1 MSRRVRVISA
11 GGVVLVVAAVLAAAP
26 AAFGAQL
33 PHGQRALLAAPN
45 ATPQQSSNW
54 AGYAIT
60 DATTLATGAP
70 DPTQTAPLTF
80 SNVTGTFK
88 LPKVACSADQ
98 TAAYSA
104 FWVGLG
110 GYSETAQALEQ
121 VGVDAD
127 CTSAGTPAYYAW
139 YELVPAPSVK
149 ISLKVTGGDTITTSV
164 VVNGTDVLVQVKDRT
179 RKTSFTRHFEVATP
193 DVSSAEWIAEAPS
206 SCTTLG
212 DCKVLPLADFGT
224 VGFSN
229 IAATANAH
237 AGTLTDATW
246 SAAAISLV
254 PRSSRR
260 AMLGEPDDASTA
272 GATPADATVD
282 GRGFSVAWV
291 ADATALASP

>member
-1 MSRRVRVISA
+1 MSTRVRVLSA
-11 GGVVLVVAAVLAAAP
+11 GGVVLVVAAALAAAP
-26 AAFGAQL
+26 AAFGAQPL
-33 PHGQRALLAAPN
+33 AGHRAVFAARN

-60 DATTLATGAP
+60 DATTLATGTT
-70 DPTQTAPLTF
+70 DPTQTTPLTF
-80 SNVTGTFK
+80 SNVTGTFR
-88 LPKVACSADQ
+88 LPKVACSASQ
-98 TAAYSA
+98 APAYSA

-110 GYSETAQALEQ
+110 GYSESAQALEQ

-127 CTSAGTPAYYAW
+127 CTSAATPAYYAW

-149 ISLKVTGGDTITTSV
+149 LPLEVAGGDTITTSV

-179 RKTSFTRHFEVATP
+179 RRTSFTKHFQVAAP

-206 SCTTLG
+206 ACSRLG
-212 DCKVLPLADFGT
+212 DCTVLPLANFGT
-224 VGFSN
+224 VGFTN

-246 SAAAISLV
+246 AAASISLV

-260 AMLGEPDDASTA
+260 AMLGRPDDASTA